1 MSGIINFLFGSQKR
15 AHGSEE
21 DPTDPSKK
29 IPKKECAQKRA
40 QSEDQDPSN
49 PSTKLPKLDLNEP
62 SSILATKLGED
73 EIYQLFERMS
83 LPALAV
89 FAETNKDFAGKVR
102 DYLEHKAQMVITSIE
117 STVLLMKEKGVFHAD
132 QFDIDSAQDLL
143 SLEDGVKKDAALLE
157 NLKDLLNA
165 ISESNG
171 DDPETFAKSL
181 VRGLSIE
188 SMKKMFLKE
197 VLRLTQQKLD
207 DGAEDDY
214 LELEDHPEYFERL
227 FDQIHALIHHENIF
241 TPCERFSLLSNF
253 HRAWIKQGEHG
264 VDLNFREVPASLKK
278 AIKSLALNLVKT
290 SDLTSN
296 IASFLIQNVCK
307 AEVFYNQDKLKN
319 PIYLKSPQVLAHTF
333 SAASGDLFI
342 EPLLNDLIELLKD
355 RNIPSS
361 LICSVYTSLLHI
373 SQTLIDRNP
382 GPDRRDLFLKGIV
395 DHIDSIENRSA
406 YFHVLADLLII
417 LEDFGD
423 PSIKSQ
429 MQSKVCEIVSAA
441 DQEEVRALYFCFTDR
456 NKVNILVNSLAHNK
470 MARVHLDLLEKAFLP
485 FIPKVEDF
493 EKLVNELGI
502 TSADLKILFV
512 KDKQAILSHSTSFE
526 LIQSYLR
533 RLENKEDA
541 FDLFLTLLE
550 DNTDHISR
558 CCCYID
564 LFKFLLNQI
573 PKEKQIESIEKFIA
587 VHPSFKG
594 FYKELVQKDLEEL
607 IFSIE
612 DEASKLRLAPL
623 LLSKIEDPKMFWY
636 RRFERIGS
644 EGSKQRLYELLKCFD
659 QLLKY
664 QSTPVLNMSHPFYE
678 IYQESD
684 DILNGLDPAEASEI
698 LFQTLL
704 ILERGQGVLFDQST
718 HKYIKN
724 KILSKI
730 YHFAEKIEDLG
741 LKRVF
746 LERTESQFG
755 KPKDSFC
762 SIQ

>member
-1 MSGIINFLFGSQKR
+1 MSGIVNFLFGSQKR

-29 IPKKECAQKRA
+29 IPKKESAQKRG
-40 QSEDQDPSN
+40 QGDDEDLNN
-49 PSTKLPKLDLNEP
+49 PSTKIPKLVLDEP
-62 SSILATKLGED
+62 VSLLATKLGED
-73 EIYQLFERMS
+73 EMYELFERMS

-89 FAETNKDFAGKVR
+89 FAQTNKDFAGKVR

-143 SLEDGVKKDAALLE
+143 SLEDGVKKDVALLE
-157 NLKDLLNA
+157 NLKDLLIA
-165 ISESNG
+165 ISEPNG
-171 DDPETFAKSL
+171 DDPEVFAKSL
-181 VRGLSIE
+181 MRGLSIE

-207 DGAEDDY
+207 DPAEDDY

-253 HRAWIKQGEHG
+253 HRGWIQQGELEI
-264 VDLNFREVPASLKK
+264 DPNFREVPKSLRK
-278 AIKSLALNLVKT
+278 AINSLTVNLARNSEFT
-290 SDLTSN
+290 SRE
-296 IASFLIQNVCK
+296 ASIFVQNVCK
-307 AEVFYNQDKLKN
+307 AEVFFNKDKLKN
-319 PIYLKSPQVLAHTF
+319 PIYLKPPQVLAHNF
-333 SAASGDLFI
+333 LEASGDLFI
-342 EPLLNDLIELLKD
+342 EPLLMDLIELLKD

-361 LICSVYTSLLHI
+361 LICSVYSSLLHI

-406 YFHVLADLLII
+406 YFHLLADLLII

-429 MQSKVCEIVSAA
+429 MQAKVCEIVSAA

-470 MARVHLDLLEKAFLP
+470 MARVRLDLLEKAFFPDILY
-485 FIPKVEDF
+485 IEDF

-502 TSADLKILFV
+502 TAADLKILFI
-512 KDKQAILSHSTSFE
+512 KDKQAILSHSTSIE

-541 FDLFLTLLE
+541 FDLFLSLLE
-550 DNTDHISR
+550 DNTDHISY
-558 CCCYID
+558 CYID
-564 LFKFLLNQI
+564 LFRFLVNQI

-607 IFSIE
+607 IFSLE
-612 DEASKLRLAPL
+612 DEASKQRLVPL

-636 RRFERIGS
+636 RRFEKIGS
-644 EGSKQRLYELLKCFD
+644 EGSKERLYELLKCFD

-664 QSTPVLNMSHPFYE
+664 QSTPVLNMNHPLYE
-678 IYQESD
+678 IYQQSD
-684 DILNGLDPAEASEI
+684 DILKGLDPAEASEI

-704 ILERGQGVLFDQST
+704 IFERGQGVLFDQSRD
-718 HKYIKN
+718 KYIK
-724 KILSKI
+724 KQILSKI
-730 YHFAEKIEDLG
+730 YHFAEKIEDLD